1 MGVIGKKGGQV
12 FRKLPKVVLTGTS
25 LMARVIV
32 IGGSFAGITGALEAK
47 RRLGMDHEVL
57 LISKTD
63 KFTFIPSLIW
73 VPFGRRKVSDITSP
87 VEPIVTK
94 KGVKFLHAEATQID
108 PEKKVVKTSK
118 GDYTYD
124 YLLIATGVDIR
135 FDAIE
140 GLGPDAG
147 YTQSVCTPGHA
158 EHAKEAFEKFVKDP
172 GPVVIGA
179 VQGASCVGAAYE
191 FLFNFEYYAR
201 KRGVRKK
208 VDVTWLSPEPF
219 LGHFGI
225 DGMLGGATMLKGF
238 MKALRINHVLNA
250 EVEKIEPGKIKM
262 KDGKVLPYKYAMLIP
277 PFKGAKVIQNSP
289 GLGDEK
295 GFIPTTDAYQHK
307 KYPNIFAA
315 GLAVQVPAP
324 FKTKVAMGVPKTG
337 YPADETAK
345 IAARNIA
352 ALIKGQGAHLH
363 EKAFGKIPGL
373 CMLDAGRKE
382 VLIISNHLLKPRQ
395 FAIMLPNPF
404 GDPSK
409 WAFEKYFLWKT
420 RNGMSYLP

>member
-1 MGVIGKKGGQV
+1 
-12 FRKLPKVVLTGTS
+12 
-25 LMARVIV
+25 MARVIV
-32 IGGSFAGITGALEAK
+32 IGGSFAGITGALEAR
-47 RRLGMDHEVL
+47 RRLGKDHEVL

-73 VPFGRRKVSDITSP
+73 VPFGRRKVSDVTFS
-87 VEPIVTK
+87 VEPIAAQ

-108 PEKKVVKTSK
+108 PEKKVVKTTK
-118 GDYTYD
+118 GDFNYD

-135 FDAIE
+135 FDAVE
-140 GLGPDAG
+140 GLGPDSG
-147 YTQSVCTPGHA
+147 HTQSVCTPSHA
-158 EHAKEAFEKFVKDP
+158 EHAREAFEKFVKDP

-201 KRGVRKK
+201 KQGVRKK

-225 DGMLGGATMLKGF
+225 GGMLGGSTMLKGF

-262 KDGKVLPYKYAMLIP
+262 KDGKVLPYKFAMLIP
-277 PFKGAKVIQNSP
+277 PFRGAKVIQNSP

-295 GFIPTTDAYQHK
+295 GFIPTADSYQHK

-324 FKTKVAMGVPKTG
+324 FKTRVAMGVPKTG

-345 IAARNIA
+345 VAARNIA
-352 ALIKGQGAHLH
+352 ALIKGQGGHLH

-373 CMLDAGRKE
+373 CMLDAGHKE
-382 VLIISNHLLKPRQ
+382 VIIISNHLLKPRQ